1 MCWSQSDYESTIFDH
16 TYLFEAFDP
25 VLHIEDFELLTL
37 FAGEARSGGDK
48 VLRWFKK
55 LGFVG
60 CFITYNRDYIS
71 LSIQYKYIRGVI
83 EASAMIIQAPF
94 ESFSYRI

>member
-1 MCWSQSDYESTIFDH
+1 MLAVVKSDYESTIFDH

-71 LSIQYKYIRGVI
+71 LSIQYKYIRSSLRNYHLLNIFLTV
-83 EASAMIIQAPF
+83 F
-94 ESFSYRI
+94 E